1 MNFVYDTLDIPNNDY
16 PTISWVIAFVLNWQ
30 RQGQMKMQQRVL
42 QARYFHCHMWAG
54 DNKTVLEVQAPSFDV
69 LCSEVRATFADIPIS
84 ESFSCYAIPE
94 QKRRELETVH
104 RE

>member
-16 PTISWVIAFVLNWQ
+16 RVIVFVLNW
-30 RQGQMKMQQRVL
+30 QMKMQQRVL

-54 DNKTVLEVQAPSFDV
+54 DNKTVLKVQAPSFDV

>member
-16 PTISWVIAFVLNWQ
+16 RVIVFVLNW
-30 RQGQMKMQQRVL
+30 QMKMQQRVL